1 MTISEA
7 RKEVFE
13 YLKLCGVGATPF
25 TTALQTL
32 YDYSLKSEQ
41 NINHLQWKAKTAQDS
56 EREYFERLNER
67 SGCGGFL

>member
-1 MTISEA
+1 MTIDEA

-13 YLKLCGVGATPF
+13 YLQCCGVGATPF

-32 YDYSLKSEQ
+32 YDYSLK
-41 NINHLQWKAKTAQDS
+41 QDS

-67 SGCGGFL
+67 SGYGGFL